1 VTVSWKMPR
10 SGNASRSTLALIG
23 FLALPLGVQAQR
35 TPPAIEQ
42 PPTGWFGVRILDQVT
57 INEGGNA
64 FFDSY
69 PVVTGVDST
78 SPAAKAGVRPG
89 DVLLS
94 FNSHDMRGG
103 SVELSKWLKV
113 GAPFVLRIRRND
125 ATRVIRGTLGR
136 RPENWEPNMVVEL
149 TVPQILA
156 QRTGTIARPQL
167 QRAGMIRRMP
177 VPEPLP
183 ALLPPALGYGGGVYP
198 FAGAEF
204 TALNEDLCDALGVK
218 PEGVFVTNVIEG
230 SAARAAGLRGGDV
243 VVKADSIKIESPI
256 DLVRAIR
263 NADETDRS
271 VDLQVIRKHK
281 AQQLTL
287 RW

>member
-1 VTVSWKMPR
+1 M
-10 SGNASRSTLALIG
+10 SGNASRFTLALIG
-23 FLALPLGVQAQR
+23 FLVLPFGVQAQR
-35 TPPAIEQ
+35 TPPVIVQ
-42 PPTGWFGVRILDQVT
+42 PPTGWFGVRISDQAV
-57 INEGGNA
+57 IDDVGNA

-69 PVVTGVDST
+69 PVVTGVDSS

-125 ATRVIRGTLGR
+125 ATRVIRGTLGK
-136 RPENWEPNMVVEL
+136 RPENWEQNMIVRL
-149 TVPQILA
+149 TVPQTMEERSGA
-156 QRTGTIARPQL
+156 IARPQM
-167 QRAGMIRRMP
+167 QRAGMIRTRMP

-183 ALLPPALGYGGGVYP
+183 ALLPPALGYGGGIYP

-204 TALNEDLCDALGVK
+204 TALNQDLCDALGVK

-243 VVKADSIKIESPI
+243 VVKADSIRIESPI

-271 VDLQVIRKHK
+271 VDLQIIRKHK